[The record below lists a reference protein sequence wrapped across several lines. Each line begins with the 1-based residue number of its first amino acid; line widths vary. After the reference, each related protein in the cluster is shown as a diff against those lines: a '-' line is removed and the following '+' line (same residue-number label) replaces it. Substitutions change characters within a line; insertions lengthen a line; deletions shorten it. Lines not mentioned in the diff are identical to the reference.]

1 MMNFRSI
8 LLTLAS
14 ATMVMNPALA
24 QSGKPSAAPPMST
37 VRARTG
43 PLGDLSAFHVI
54 LQDTLTL
61 VNSGKSKEAVTRIRV
76 FEVLWD
82 N

>member
-1 MMNFRSI
+1 MMIFRPI

-24 QSGKPSAAPPMST
+24 QSSKLSAATPVST

-61 VNSGKSKEAVTRIRV
+61 VNSGKSKEAVTRIRA